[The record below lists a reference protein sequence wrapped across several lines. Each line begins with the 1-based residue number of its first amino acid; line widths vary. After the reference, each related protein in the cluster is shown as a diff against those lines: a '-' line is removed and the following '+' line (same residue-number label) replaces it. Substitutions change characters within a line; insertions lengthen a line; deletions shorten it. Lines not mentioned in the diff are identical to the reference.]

1 MKTFKISILLI
12 ALVSMCLQSCVKD
25 KCESEITYTQ
35 YTPIY
40 VTVDEIRKD
49 IQIEAPRALKQPG
62 KMYFYQNYILLNEFR
77 EGLHVIDNQDP
88 ANPQKLAFIKIPGN
102 MDMAVKDNT
111 LYADNYIDLLSIDI
125 SDPANPVLR
134 TRTEDVF
141 PSFDLS
147 QDLGHL
153 VYYDEEVITE
163 VVPCDQ
169 NGGWGGG
176 WLDYNVSFSSAENIA
191 PSSSGGGGGVSHFG
205 STGQGGSMARFTLVD
220 SYLYTVTDNGLNSFD
235 ISDNFSPNLTN
246 STNIGWGIETIY
258 PFRNNLFI
266 GSQTGMFIYGIDNP
280 AVPAYRSEFQHARAC
295 DPVVVRNDIAYV
307 TLRGGTPCEGFNN
320 QLDVIDVSNVTNPTL
335 LTTYQMDNPH
345 GLAITNDEIL
355 YLCDGDSG
363 LRVYNAE
370 DPLALNQIHLESG
383 LPTYDVIA
391 LANDV
396 VMVVGSDGL
405 YQYDASDPTNLVKL
419 SLIAVE

>member
-1 MKTFKISILLI
+1 MKNFKISVLLI
-12 ALVSMCLQSCVKD
+12 ALLSICLQSCVKD

-35 YTPIY
+35 YTPVY

-102 MDMAVKDNT
+102 MDMAVKDNV

-125 SDPANPVLR
+125 SDPVNPVLR

-141 PSFDLS
+141 PSFDLN

-169 NGGWGGG
+169 SGGWGGG
-176 WLDYNVSFSSAENIA
+176 WLQNDIAFSSAENSA
-191 PSSSGGGGGVSHFG
+191 PSSGGGSGVSHFG

-220 SYLYTVTDNGLNSFD
+220 SYLYTVTDQGLNSFD
-235 ISDNFSPNLTN
+235 ISDAFNPNLTN
-246 STNIGWGIETIY
+246 SINIGWGIETIY

-266 GSQTGMFIYGIDNP
+266 GSQSGMFIYGIDNP
-280 AVPAYRSEFQHARAC
+280 AVPTYRGEFQHARAC

-320 QLDVIDVSNVTNPTL
+320 QLDVIDVSDVTNPTL
-335 LTTYQMDNPH
+335 MTTYQMDNPH
-345 GLAITNDEIL
+345 GLAITNDEVL

-363 LRVYNAE
+363 LRVFNAE
-370 DPLALNQIHLESG
+370 DPMDLNQIHHETG

-396 VMVVGSDGL
+396 VMVVGDDGL
-405 YQYDASDPTNLVKL
+405 YQYDATDPTNLVKL

>member
-88 ANPQKLAFIKIPGN
+88 VNPQKLAFIKIPGN

-141 PSFDLS
+141 PSFDLN

-153 VYYDEEVITE
+153 VYYDEEVVTE

-176 WLDYNVSFSSAENIA
+176 WLDDTNISFSAENSA
-191 PSSSGGGGGVSHFG
+191 PSTSSGGSGVSHFG

-355 YLCDGDSG
+355 YVCDGDSG
-363 LRVYNAE
+363 LRVYDAE
-370 DPLALNQIHLESG
+370 EPLNLDEIHHETG

-405 YQYDASDPTNLVKL
+405 YQYDATDPTNLLKL
-419 SLIAVE
+419 SIIPVE